1 MEPREPSRGIGLHRA
16 GGGIFDIAG
25 GREELTLAAWG
36 RA

>member
-1 MEPREPSRGIGLHRA
+1 MEPREPGRGIGLHRA
-16 GGGIFDIAG
+16 GGIFDIAG